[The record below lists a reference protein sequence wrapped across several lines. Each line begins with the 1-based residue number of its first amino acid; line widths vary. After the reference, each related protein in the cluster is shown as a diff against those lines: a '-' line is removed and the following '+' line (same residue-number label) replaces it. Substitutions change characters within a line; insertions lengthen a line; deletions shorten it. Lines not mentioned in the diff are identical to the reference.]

1 MGNEELEESDH
12 TLISEAGSR
21 ICRCPVDLV
30 TEAIRRDL
38 ATLAGLPGVEQI
50 ESTYFQKL
58 DGPTAA

>member
-1 MGNEELEESDH
+1 MGIEELEESDRNP
-12 TLISEAGSR
+12 ISDPGSG
-21 ICRCPVDLV
+21 ISRCPVDLV

-38 ATLAGLPGVEQI
+38 ATLAGLPGVGQI